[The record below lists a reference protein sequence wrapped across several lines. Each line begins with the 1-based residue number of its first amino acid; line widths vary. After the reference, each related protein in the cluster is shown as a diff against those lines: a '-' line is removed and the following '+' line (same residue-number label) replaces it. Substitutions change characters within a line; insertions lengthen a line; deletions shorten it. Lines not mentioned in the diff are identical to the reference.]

1 LTGTEIPGFV
11 DLQVNGWRGVD
22 FSSPDLQEEAFVRV
36 CRELAD
42 EGTVAFLPTLITAPL
57 ELYERNLPL
66 MAGLME
72 RTEIGNHA
80 LGFHLEGPFI
90 SAEEGARGMHRAEYI
105 RHPDV
110 SLIDHLQ
117 RIARGR
123 IRMITMAAELPA
135 AAEAAHHAAKL
146 GIIVSLGHHLADEQ
160 AVSRL
165 ADAGARALTH
175 LGNGVPEQ
183 LHRHHN
189 PIWAGLAV
197 EGLSAM
203 IVADGHHL
211 PESLLRIILKIKG
224 ISRTIVVSD
233 ASPLAGLAPGAYEWG
248 GISAVLE
255 QDGLLRQSRGP
266 YLAGSSATLLQC
278 MNHLA
283 SLGMLA
289 PDELLR
295 LGHAN
300 PLLLIGA
307 HLPRPVGNVAVRFN
321 REKGRFILMR

>member
-1 LTGTEIPGFV
+1 
-11 DLQVNGWRGVD
+11 
-22 FSSPDLQEEAFVRV
+22 
-36 CRELAD
+36 
-42 EGTVAFLPTLITAPL
+42 
-57 ELYERNLPL
+57 
-66 MAGLME
+66 
-72 RTEIGNHA
+72 
-80 LGFHLEGPFI
+80 
-90 SAEEGARGMHRAEYI
+90 
-105 RHPDV
+105 
-110 SLIDHLQ
+110 
-117 RIARGR
+117 
-123 IRMITMAAELPA
+123 
-135 AAEAAHHAAKL
+135 
-146 GIIVSLGHHLADEQ
+146 
-160 AVSRL
+160 
-165 ADAGARALTH
+165 
-175 LGNGVPEQ
+175 
-183 LHRHHN
+183 
-189 PIWAGLAV
+189 
-197 EGLSAM
+197 M

-300 PLLLIGA
+300 PLLL
-307 HLPRPVGNVAVRFN
+307 
-321 REKGRFILMR
+321 